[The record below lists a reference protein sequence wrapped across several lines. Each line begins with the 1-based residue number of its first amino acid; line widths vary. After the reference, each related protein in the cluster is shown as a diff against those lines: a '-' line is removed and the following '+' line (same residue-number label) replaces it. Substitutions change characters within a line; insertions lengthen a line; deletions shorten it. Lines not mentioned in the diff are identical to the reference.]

1 MGDLSRLLIS
11 FLLEFITAP
20 IVIPVV
26 IAIIVVIV
34 VPLLELLLPVI
45 AVLAILAAE
54 SITAVVPVIPAPRVF
69 LLEALDKRCIR
80 ECKLPVC
87 KIRQLALN
95 SVVMNGLFMPVVISQ
110 LHIISNGVGE
120 SCAQDFAR
128 AGHRRGWTALAR
140 R

>member
-1 MGDLSRLLIS
+1 MHRNYLGDLSRLLIS

-45 AVLAILAAE
+45 AVLAILPAK
-54 SITAVVPVIPAPRVF
+54 SITPVVPVPISRTRIL
-69 LLEALDKRCIR
+69 LLEALHERRIGKRQ
-80 ECKLPVC
+80 LPVS

-95 SVVMNGLFMPVVISQ
+95 SVVMNGLFMPVVIRQ
-110 LHIISNGVGE
+110 LHVI
-120 SCAQDFAR
+120 R
-128 AGHRRGWTALAR
+128 HRIRTPGTLVR
-140 R
+140 IFLGQ